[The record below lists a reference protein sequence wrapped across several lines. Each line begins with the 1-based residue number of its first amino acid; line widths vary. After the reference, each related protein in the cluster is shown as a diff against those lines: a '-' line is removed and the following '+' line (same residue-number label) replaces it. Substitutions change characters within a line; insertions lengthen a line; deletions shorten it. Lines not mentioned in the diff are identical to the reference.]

1 MRTTASVRSR
11 IKRTAVAT
19 LLGAV
24 TVTAFGQTRYLV
36 DEPGVWKPWKPFS
49 AIASTRTERG
59 ATPAEVK
66 AFEATLLELNAILRR
81 ASGVATPRGYSVET
95 WGHLNGYRAL
105 VPGQPTGRSLP
116 LAGALTF
123 GAFPIF
129 EYMRA
134 GKMVREDTGDTALF
148 GFEVNELEPWL
159 IGDRRP
165 TEWEDIE
172 TDAFLQPLPKGDGAG
187 IPRFGDIAVLKKNPA
202 SIWVP
207 MTLQASLD
215 LIVTVRETQRQER
228 QQTLANLLAN
238 FETWKTPAKRAERM
252 ANYKVIAA
260 SLPDGAKYLATVD
273 QQEKDIEAALAK
285 EAGPNSSSA
294 KDLRTI
300 EASLA
305 ELKTWLGELSVADRQ
320 APACYATGGA
330 TLRTRFRTGTSLDC
344 QPLARPNRQFFN
356 ASAPRSAAQVVIIG
370 QISSCFDHQ
379 PASTS
384 PSGCAANRQL
394 LQTLDKEAVLSL
406 LK

>member
-1 MRTTASVRSR
+1 M
-11 IKRTAVAT
+11 KRTAVAT
-19 LLGAV
+19 LLCTA

-49 AIASTRTERG
+49 AIASARTERG

-81 ASGVATPRGYSVET
+81 ASGVATPRGYSVQT

-129 EYMRA
+129 EYTRA
-134 GKMVREDTGDTALF
+134 GKMVREDTGETALF
-148 GFEVNELEPWL
+148 EFQVNELEPWL

-165 TEWEDIE
+165 TEWEGIE
-172 TDAFLQPLPKGDGAG
+172 TDAFLQPLPKGDVAG

-260 SLPDGAKYLATVD
+260 SLPDGANYLATVD
-273 QQEKDIEAALAK
+273 KQEKEIETALAK
-285 EAGPNSSSA
+285 EAGPDSSSA
-294 KDLRTI
+294 KDIRAL

-305 ELKTWLGELSVADRQ
+305 ELKTWIGELSVADRQ

-330 TLRTRFRTGTSLDC
+330 TLRTRFRTGTSPNC

-370 QISSCFDHQ
+370 EISRCFDHQ